1 MADVKLDQDEINAR
15 RGRNNLWLGGILI
28 GFVLLVFAVTV
39 AKMMAGHN
47 MEAFD
52 HVRRPALE
60 VQE

>member
-1 MADVKLDQDEINAR
+1 MVIGKDHELHERRRKNNAM
-15 RGRNNLWLGGILI
+15 LGYVLG

-39 AKMMAGHN
+39 AKMMRGHN

-60 VQE
+60 QTQ